1 MSRVLKDIE
10 KLKTLVKDANSDVQ
24 RFYGKGNKSAGVRV
38 RKAMQE
44 VKILAQSI
52 RNDIAKTNQKRL

>member
-1 MSRVLKDIE
+1 MKDIE